1 MVIGMVE
8 HYPAAAGSGSRVR
21 SKKEKE
27 KRELTRII
35 KIPEDKK
42 TGNRNKNVLNI
53 VK

>member
-42 TGNRNKNVLNI
+42 QETEEKTFLTL
-53 VK
+53 